1 MGGYEAVEVMD
12 FGYAFNQKKKHS
24 NNNIDSR
31 KKRLN

>member
-12 FGYAFNQKKKHS
+12 FGYAFNQKK
-24 NNNIDSR
+24 NIAIITLTVE